1 MRINIANSFS
11 SNPFAYPLQQ
21 QLILILRDQANLKSK
36 LLKAYPNNTLV
47 ESPHLHP
54 LSSLTSHRKRRA
66 TAIMSTLHLEPRMN
80 NIDTDVF
87 VACICA
93 MIFIIFIGVV
103 VYFAWRPG
111 PEPRS
116 DTSDTN
122 SHDDEEGPDD
132 RRPSDAAGC
141 NLPWFRRRQTS
152 LERNT
157 YPLESVPGTAHPRDG
172 VII

>member
-1 MRINIANSFS
+1 
-11 SNPFAYPLQQ
+11 
-21 QLILILRDQANLKSK
+21 
-36 LLKAYPNNTLV
+36 
-47 ESPHLHP
+47 
-54 LSSLTSHRKRRA
+54 
-66 TAIMSTLHLEPRMN
+66 MSTPHLEPRMN

-116 DTSDTN
+116 NTTDTTRPRRSATN
-122 SHDDEEGPDD
+122 SHDDEEGPDN
-132 RRPSDAAGC
+132 RRPSDATGC